1 MAKAKVLAFINYKGG
16 VAKTTSTYHVGC
28 WLAAQGRK
36 VLLVDIDPQTNLT
49 FLCASTDDWQRRKMK
64 VGTIASMY
72 DRYLKKKPIQTAT
85 YIWHTPIRLPGGKRH
100 PPLDLIPCDIDLL
113 GEDLSSGHIVGNYQ
127 NFQMLQQHARQVVR
141 ERRFLA
147 TVVDE
152 VDDRYDYILM
162 DCPPNLYPMT
172 QNALVASDWYVVTT
186 IPDHLSTIGLNILV
200 RKVTEIGRFVATA
213 SSMAGMK
220 DGSVR
225 MAELGAILFT
235 RVRIGGSMLTTA
247 HATKMA
253 EIRSDPSFGAHKCFG
268 THTTELIGYTE
279 AAENYLPVWLHDS
292 ENARRATRKQEYPK
306 IVDELLGRF

>member
-1 MAKAKVLAFINYKGG
+1 MARVKVLAFINYKGG
-16 VAKTTSTYHVGC
+16 VAKTTSTYHVAC
-28 WLAAQGRK
+28 WLAAQGKK

-49 FLCASTDDWQRRKMK
+49 FLCASTDDWERRKRR

-72 DRYLKKKPIQTAT
+72 RRYLDKKPIQTAA
-85 YIWHTPIRLPGGKRH
+85 YIWNTPIRLPGGKRH
-100 PPLDLIPCDIDLL
+100 PRLDLIPCDIDLL
-113 GEDLSSGHIVGNYQ
+113 GEDLSSNHIVGDYR
-127 NFQMLQQHARQVVR
+127 NFQMLRQHARQVVR

-147 TVVDE
+147 TAVDE
-152 VDDRYDYILM
+152 VGHRYDYILI

-172 QNALVASDWYVVTT
+172 QNALIASDHYIVTT

-200 RKVTEIGRFVATA
+200 KKVQDIGRFVATA
-213 SSMAGMK
+213 SSMAGMRE
-220 DGSVR
+220 GSVR
-225 MAELGAILFT
+225 LAELGAILFT

-247 HATKMA
+247 HASKMA
-253 EIRSDPSFGAHKCFG
+253 EIRADPSFGAHRCFG

-292 ENARRATRKQEYPK
+292 ENARRAARKQEYPK